1 MVSRLTSSTAH
12 IGPWYDMLGCSFAC
26 LKIFPHFLGCIWRW
40 GFAAAGGW
48 GSLPLAAAAGE
59 LPALRGRGQV
69 PEQKFRQGLMWNGGV
84 SAEDSWSVQDMVFFG
99 LLVRSHF
106 LRSCGCFLFLCLTS
120 LLISVYFRL
129 WVGTRACRNAR
140 IYGCR
145 WAGTRMSL

>member
-1 MVSRLTSSTAH
+1 MVGALLEVEMSKKCTPLWREAH
-12 IGPWYDMLGCSFAC
+12 FEVKMLKTLGLGCSFAC

-84 SAEDSWSVQDMVFFG
+84 SAEDSWSAQDMVFF
-99 LLVRSHF
+99 VCS
-106 LRSCGCFLFLCLTS
+106 
-120 LLISVYFRL
+120 
-129 WVGTRACRNAR
+129 
-140 IYGCR
+140 
-145 WAGTRMSL
+145 